1 MKQRLLDKNVFI
13 TGASSGIG
21 KVTALEFAKEGA
33 NVALFARNEER
44 LEEVKKEVEAL
55 GRKALVL
62 KGDVTNKEDIE
73 KAVETT
79 IKEFGSIDI
88 FHSNAGIY
96 LRCAAKDLRM
106 DQIRKIMEV
115 NYYGSLNCLYTIL
128 PYFLERNAGSFLSTC
143 SVDGKVGLPPD
154 SAYVASKFA
163 MNGFFQVLRQE
174 LRETNVH
181 IGVIFPGRM
190 DTPQIKHV
198 DCPKISKKND
208 PVMVAK
214 AAVKCVLKKKAEVI
228 VPRFS
233 SRLLIVADC
242 ISPKL
247 SAWLVRANKLAGTE
261 NDIEPI
267 NEAK

>member
-1 MKQRLLDKNVFI
+1 
-13 TGASSGIG
+13 
-21 KVTALEFAKEGA
+21 
-33 NVALFARNEER
+33 
-44 LEEVKKEVEAL
+44 
-55 GRKALVL
+55 
-62 KGDVTNKEDIE
+62 
-73 KAVETT
+73 
-79 IKEFGSIDI
+79 
-88 FHSNAGIY
+88 
-96 LRCAAKDLRM
+96 
-106 DQIRKIMEV
+106 MEV
-115 NYYGSLNCLYTIL
+115 NYYGSLNCLYSIL
-128 PYFLERNAGSFLSTC
+128 PYFLEKNSGSFISTC

-174 LRETNVH
+174 LRGTNVH

-190 DTPQIKHV
+190 DTPQIKQV

-208 PVMVAK
+208 PIIVAK
-214 AAVKCVLKKKAEVI
+214 AAVKCVIKKKPEII

-247 SAWLVRANKLAGTE
+247 SSWLIRANKLAGYE

>member
-1 MKQRLLDKNVFI
+1 
-13 TGASSGIG
+13 
-21 KVTALEFAKEGA
+21 
-33 NVALFARNEER
+33 
-44 LEEVKKEVEAL
+44 
-55 GRKALVL
+55 
-62 KGDVTNKEDIE
+62 
-73 KAVETT
+73 
-79 IKEFGSIDI
+79 
-88 FHSNAGIY
+88 
-96 LRCAAKDLRM
+96 
-106 DQIRKIMEV
+106 
-115 NYYGSLNCLYTIL
+115 
-128 PYFLERNAGSFLSTC
+128 
-143 SVDGKVGLPPD
+143 
-154 SAYVASKFA
+154 

-174 LRETNVH
+174 LRGTGVH

-190 DTPQIKHV
+190 DTPQIRHV
-198 DCPKISKKND
+198 DCPNISKKND

-214 AAVKCVLKKKAEVI
+214 AAVKCVLKKKSEVI